1 MVFLQQLNL
10 LNIVDK
16 VDALTESLALDGRH
30 CLVEDIRDGG
40 FLKSA
45 HVETMCRASIC
56 PSVSSAVQ
64 RRNAAT
70 EQQTVV
76 VITITSD
83 CLFLHLC
90 SNQSNC

>member
-1 MVFLQQLNL
+1 VVFLQQLNF

-16 VDALTESLALDGRH
+16 VDALTESLALDDRH
-30 CLVEDIRDGG
+30 CSVEGIRDGG

-45 HVETMCRASIC
+45 HVDIMCRASVC

-70 EQQTVV
+70 EQQTFV
-76 VITITSD
+76 VITSTSD

-90 SNQSNC
+90 SNQSNF